1 MLEFQ
6 THLIFPT
13 HAVPAAGPVPPG
25 TERLQIEAPGKVI
38 LHGLHIS
45 PSGKGEGEGTTILG
59 FGGNAWN
66 AEDVGSYLHEVY
78 PGADIVVF
86 HYRGYR
92 PSTGSPSSEALLA
105 DAPLVYD
112 AAAKLTPNRR
122 IVAVGFSIGS
132 GIAAQLAGTRKL
144 DGMILV
150 TPFDSLKAVAQSM
163 YPWLPIGPFFDHEI
177 DAVSAIA
184 DLDLPVAVIAAQ
196 RDEIVPSE
204 RTDALRGRIGRLEF
218 DRTIARAGHND
229 IYARSDFQAA
239 MREAL
244 AIIYEAEHTAERT
257 HAECQESEQER
268 RQHGAFHIAAH
279 GYHRAGDGALNDTQ
293 PRNRNRQH
301 RCEPRCGRD
310 QKCRRYIDRRAY
322 RRKTEIHHD
331 DREYLK
337 HERCRAQPDPF
348 DPQLQ
353 NASKHGLEARNLW
366 EAARQHTA
374 TLKPDQQWQAE
385 QPRSRRH
392 DAETHEG
399 SCKRVIE

>member
-112 AAAKLTPNRR
+112 AAARLTPNRR

-132 GIAAQLAGTRKL
+132 GIAARLSAERPLAAV
-144 DGMILV
+144 ILV
-150 TPFDSLKAVAQSM
+150 TPFDSLRSVAQSM
-163 YPWLPIGPFFDHEI
+163 YPWLPIAPLFRHEI
-177 DAVSAIA
+177 DAAEG
-184 DLDLPVAVIAAQ
+184 LDRDVPVAIIAAQ
-196 RDEIVPSE
+196 HDELIPSL
-204 RTDALRGRIGRLEF
+204 RTNALRDRVGNLKF
-218 DRTIARAGHND
+218 DRTIANAGHNT
-229 IYARSDFQAA
+229 IYARSDFQQA

-244 AIIYEAEHTAERT
+244 
-257 HAECQESEQER
+257 
-268 RQHGAFHIAAH
+268 
-279 GYHRAGDGALNDTQ
+279 
-293 PRNRNRQH
+293 
-301 RCEPRCGRD
+301 
-310 QKCRRYIDRRAY
+310 DRL
-322 RRKTEIHHD
+322 D
-331 DREYLK
+331 L
-337 HERCRAQPDPF
+337 
-348 DPQLQ
+348 
-353 NASKHGLEARNLW
+353 
-366 EAARQHTA
+366 
-374 TLKPDQQWQAE
+374 
-385 QPRSRRH
+385 
-392 DAETHEG
+392 
-399 SCKRVIE
+399 